1 MLLALILIALLVP
14 AAFYA
19 GYRYGT
25 SRAYDDILDTLRA
38 FEEDN
43 DA

>member
-1 MLLALILIALLVP
+1 MLTIILIALLP
-14 AAFYA
+14 AAFYG

-38 FEEDN
+38 FEEDPS
-43 DA
+43 A